1 MAHPNRS
8 KRRDNAKKGPVTKK
22 DLFNMVGV
30 ATGGKSDLYR
40 KVFGAVTNSF
50 SPKGTTGTTGGSVT
64 TPKVATANT
73 VPVKK
78 GT

>member
-30 ATGGKSDLYR
+30 ATGGKSDLYM

-50 SPKGTTGTTGGSVT
+50 SSKGTTGGSVT